1 MAYKQSEKRR
11 FATAVLQRLGVAV
24 DEGNIQN
31 LLRWMEA
38 EDSRQSASPGSKNIV
53 AIDRFN
59 PFNTTYALPGSVD
72 VNDVKVKGYKS
83 FEDGVDAT
91 VKTLQSKN
99 YDYSPI
105 VDALKTRTDFSAFK
119 KAIGSTPWGTFRG
132 GVSTETEGGAS
143 LPGSINQISTAL
155 INRAFLVDKEVGRIF
170 QEFKGKQGPDVEAE
184 LKARLQQT
192 KFWQGLS
199 ANIKK
204 NIFENLSLDQ
214 PSYNEK
220 FTSTVDAIKDKFTRI
235 GAPTP
240 DQGTLDDLAKKT
252 LLFGLKDDQL
262 DEIVFDSVRFDTNYI
277 AGKAGEFARTIYNNV
292 LNYGGKIDTNSA
304 EFKNYVFDALRTNG
318 ASISSVTER
327 FANLAS
333 QAYPTYADRF
343 KAGATLRDVASPFL
357 QDASQYLETQITD
370 LNDPLIQRGLVGGMN
385 RLDFLKEIKK
395 TPQWQYTYNATEE
408 ILGTLQG
415 VLEDFGFRF

>member
-11 FATAVLQRLGVAV
+11 FAAAVLQRLGVAV

-38 EDSRQSASPGSKNIV
+38 EDSRSKASPGSKNIV

-59 PFNTTYALPGSVD
+59 PFNTTYALPGSTD
-72 VNDVKVKGYKS
+72 VNDVKVKGYAS
-83 FEDGVDAT
+83 FEDGVEAT

-105 VDALKTRTDFSAFK
+105 IDALKTNTDFNAFK
-119 KAIGSTPWGTFRG
+119 QAIGSTPWGTFRG
-132 GVSTETEGGAS
+132 GVSTETEDGA
-143 LPGSINQISTAL
+143 LPGSMSQINMAL

-192 KFWQGLS
+192 KFWQSLS

-204 NIFENLSLDQ
+204 NIFENLSIDQ
-214 PSYNEK
+214 PSYTEK
-220 FTSTVDAIKDKFTRI
+220 FNNTVDSIRNKFTRI

-240 DQGTLDDLAKKT
+240 DQVTLDDLAKKT
-252 LLFGLKDDQL
+252 LLFGLQDKDL
-262 DEIVFDSVRFDTNYI
+262 DEIVFDSVRFDSNYI
-277 AGKAGEFARTIYNNV
+277 AGKAGEFSRLIYNNI
-292 LNYGGKIDTNSA
+292 LDYGGRIDTNSS
-304 EFKNYVFDALRTNG
+304 EFRNYVFDALRTNG
-318 ASISSVTER
+318 ASVSSVTER
-327 FANLAS
+327 FANLAA
-333 QAYPTYADRF
+333 QAYPVYADRF
-343 KAGATLRDVASPFL
+343 KQGATLRDVASPFL
-357 QDASQYLETQITD
+357 QQASTYLEKQITD
-370 LNDPLIQRGLVGGMN
+370 LNDPLIQTGLVNGMN
-385 RLDFLKEIKK
+385 TLDFLKEIKK
-395 TPQWQYTYNATEE
+395 TPAWQFTYNATEE

>member
-11 FATAVLQRLGVAV
+11 FAAAVLQRLGVAV

-31 LLRWMEA
+31 LMRWMEQ
-38 EDSRQSASPGSKNIV
+38 EDSRQKASPGSKNIV

-59 PFNTTYALPGSVD
+59 PLNTTYALPGSTD

-105 VDALKTRTDFSAFK
+105 INALKTRTDFNSFK
-119 KAIGSTPWGTFRG
+119 QAIGSTPWGTFRA
-132 GVSTETEGGAS
+132 GVSTETEGEALPGAS
-143 LPGSINQISTAL
+143 NQITMAT

-170 QEFKGKQGPDVEAE
+170 QEFKGKQGPYVEAE

-214 PSYNEK
+214 PSYEEK
-220 FTSTVDAIKDKFTRI
+220 FNNTVDSIKDKFIRI
-235 GAPTP
+235 GAPAP
-240 DQGTLDDLAKKT
+240 DQLTLSDLAKKA
-252 LLFGLKDDQL
+252 LLFGLKDEQL
-262 DEIVFDSVRFDTNYI
+262 DEIVFDSLRFDTNYI
-277 AGKAGEFARTIYNNV
+277 SGKAGDFSRQIYNSI
-292 LNYGGKIDTNSA
+292 LNYGGTIDTNGS

-327 FANLAS
+327 FANFAAQS
-333 QAYPTYADRF
+333 YPAYADRF
-343 KAGATLRDVASPFL
+343 KQGATLREVASPFL
-357 QDASQYLETQITD
+357 QQASTYLETQIND
-370 LNDPLIQRGLVGGMN
+370 LNDPLIQRGLINGLN
-385 RLDFLKEIKK
+385 SLDFVKEIKK

-408 ILGTLQG
+408 ILGNLQG
-415 VLEDFGFRF
+415 VLEDFGFKF